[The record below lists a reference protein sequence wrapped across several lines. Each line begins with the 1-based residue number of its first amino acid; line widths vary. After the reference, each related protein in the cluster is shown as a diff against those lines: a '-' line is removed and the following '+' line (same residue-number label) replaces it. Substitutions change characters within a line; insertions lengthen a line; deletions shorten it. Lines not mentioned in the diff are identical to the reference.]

1 MKRKQKKLKPQVRKR
16 KLDFLLTPP
25 NYQHC
30 RSTAHIRGMRDV
42 LKQRGGRNQV
52 SRIKCSLFPTFL
64 VEKKLQM
71 SRQYS
76 LTPTELVEVELL
88 IRSRKPLQTLQG
100 VYSLAP
106 TQVVEEKLLTMSDKY
121 SLAPTAQVEEKLLIP
136 SKDRPQAA

>member
-1 MKRKQKKLKPQVRKR
+1 
-16 KLDFLLTPP
+16 
-25 NYQHC
+25 
-30 RSTAHIRGMRDV
+30 MRDV

-64 VEKKLQM
+64 VEKMLQM

-88 IRSRKPLQTLQG
+88 IRSRISLQTFQG